1 MGWLILSSY
10 FLFTD
15 CFHLHAI
22 LVTIY
27 PNPAS
32 SVLYL
37 STGNNLITV
46 NSLKVYS
53 INSVLIYAVHSILPS
68 SYAINIG
75 DFPQGA
81 YTAILEL
88 SDGTRQVKQ
97 FVKQ

>member
-1 MGWLILSSY
+1 MI
-10 FLFTD
+10 
-15 CFHLHAI
+15 
-22 LVTIY
+22 TIY

-53 INSVLIYAVHSILPS
+53 INSVLVYAINAILPS
-68 SYAINIG
+68 SYAINID

-88 SDGTRQVKQ
+88 SDGTRQVKE
-97 FVKQ
+97 FIKQ